1 MEEKKKLPG
10 EGENGRRIKT
20 YIHVL
25 RGLIN
30 YHNRMTLPHKNNKLS
45 CYPAEGCPILCY
57 EDDVYLA
64 TLEASLRL
72 MEREEKKKLPGEGE
86 KRKLESAITVLD
98 SIRMMFSSGV
108 SIDEQLKNS
117 IALDDEVQ
125 EPDKLV
131 RAVFAEHISYAISV
145 LEDLI

>member
-1 MEEKKKLPG
+1 MK
-10 EGENGRRIKT
+10 
-20 YIHVL
+20 
-25 RGLIN
+25 
-30 YHNRMTLPHKNNKLS
+30 
-45 CYPAEGCPILCY
+45 
-57 EDDVYLA
+57 
-64 TLEASLRL
+64 
-72 MEREEKKKLPGEGE
+72 EKKKLPGEGE